1 MFLPQVYKENPQN
14 LKEVLTTPDAIFW
27 KEAVNDEMKS
37 LISNRTW
44 KLVDLPLGCKWVLRK
59 KFKLDGSIDKF
70 KARLVAKVFK
80 QKADLDF
87 FDTFSPVT
95 RITSIRLLI
104 AIAAIFYLKIHQMDV
119 KNDFLNGDLEE
130 EIYMDQPEGFVEP
143 RKQGM

>member
-1 MFLPQVYKENPQN
+1 
-14 LKEVLTTPDAIFW
+14 
-27 KEAVNDEMKS
+27 MKP
-37 LISNRTW
+37 N
-44 KLVDLPLGCKWVLRK
+44 KL
-59 KFKLDGSIDKF
+59 IDKF
-70 KARLVAKVFK
+70 KVRLVAKGFK

-104 AIAAIFYLKIHQMDV
+104 AIAAIFDLKIHQMDV